1 MAGNTYAST
10 GQRTNAVAMPKP
22 RAMPVTRERSPSSK
36 PERQK
41 RYGVVGGKNFGIV
54 NAGIA

>member
-22 RAMPVTRERSPSSK
+22 RAMPVTRERSPSSR
-36 PERQK
+36 PARPK
-41 RYGVVGGKNFGIV
+41 RFGVVGGKSLGIV